1 MCSTTGRHYVPWK
14 RYSTPSSPTDSSAST
29 THAPYVYET
38 AARHGLAVGRDISVI
53 GVDNHRVF
61 AETLEPQLT
70 TIELPHYEMGYWAAN
85 KLVSMIENRPL
96 NEGDWPHTTALMPL
110 LDTPSPVKVHCTLIE
125 KGSVR
130 DTPTTA

>member
-1 MCSTTGRHYVPWK
+1 
-14 RYSTPSSPTDSSAST
+14 
-29 THAPYVYET
+29 
-38 AARHGLAVGRDISVI
+38 
-53 GVDNHRVF
+53 
-61 AETLEPQLT
+61 
-70 TIELPHYEMGYWAAN
+70 MGYWAAN

-96 NEGDWPHTTALMPL
+96 NEGDWPHTTAVMPL